1 MRYVA
6 AAHPGQPVVPDR
18 RRPHRPRGRVA
29 SWMVCGVGVPARR
42 AGFAC
47 GALAAWRHS
56 TAWFRACVAAD
67 CLAQRICGARGP
79 SPGVRRCGVRQSHC
93 CRACAP
99 AQPPPSWRIHVCLY
113 ALSTGARGWRWPP
126 RATPLH
132 FAHCG
137 SRSAA
142 NRTTAPVSLPR
153 HVRAWNP
160 GIMELNQS
168 MLCFTYHFHS
178 DGFASSC
185 FYLLFSCL

>member
-99 AQPPPSWRIHVCLY
+99 AQPPPSWRIHVC
-113 ALSTGARGWRWPP
+113 ALNG
-126 RATPLH
+126 
-132 FAHCG
+132 
-137 SRSAA
+137 
-142 NRTTAPVSLPR
+142 
-153 HVRAWNP
+153 RAW
-160 GIMELNQS
+160 LALAAARHTLA
-168 MLCFTYHFHS
+168 LCALREPQRSES
-178 DGFASSC
+178 DNRAC
-185 FYLLFSCL
+185 FVAAARSRLESWN